1 MKELRPVQVILL
13 GFLITIFA
21 GSILLA
27 LPIATQ
33 SGQATPYIDALFTA
47 TTSVCVTGLIV
58 ETTMTHWSIF
68 GQAVIILLV
77 QIGGLGVIT
86 ITTGM
91 FFMLRKRI
99 TLNTMTGLVPLVKKI
114 LIGTGIIEGIG
125 AVLYA
130 TQYVPEFGIGYGI
143 WAAIFNSISAF
154 CNAGMDIVRDDS
166 LRSYVTNPVMNFT
179 TMGLI
184 ILGGLGFVVWKDLW
198 QGFKKIIKDKVPVK
212 RMIQQWRL
220 QTKIVLSITSF
231 LILFGTILIF
241 LFEYHNPATMESL
254 SLPQKIQASLFQS
267 VTTRT
272 AGFETVAQGALTDAS
287 SLVSMFLMIIGG
299 SPTGTAGGVKT
310 VTFAILVFCVLSVAK
325 QEESIT
331 LFKRRVPQNLLSKA
345 LAIIVINLIV
355 LMTSVLLL
363 LVFDHGTFMDSC
375 YECVSALA
383 TVGLTKGLTP
393 NLTIAGKVIIIITMY
408 LGRVGPISMAIG
420 FSQKNKK
427 KMVMY
432 PEQDLIL

>member
-1 MKELRPVQVILL
+1 
-13 GFLITIFA
+13 
-21 GSILLA
+21 
-27 LPIATQ
+27 
-33 SGQATPYIDALFTA
+33 
-47 TTSVCVTGLIV
+47 
-58 ETTMTHWSIF
+58 
-68 GQAVIILLV
+68 
-77 QIGGLGVIT
+77 
-86 ITTGM
+86 
-91 FFMLRKRI
+91 
-99 TLNTMTGLVPLVKKI
+99 
-114 LIGTGIIEGIG
+114 
-125 AVLYA
+125 
-130 TQYVPEFGIGYGI
+130 
-143 WAAIFNSISAF
+143 
-154 CNAGMDIVRDDS
+154 
-166 LRSYVTNPVMNFT
+166 
-179 TMGLI
+179 
-184 ILGGLGFVVWKDLW
+184 
-198 QGFKKIIKDKVPVK
+198 
-212 RMIQQWRL
+212 
-220 QTKIVLSITSF
+220 
-231 LILFGTILIF
+231 
-241 LFEYHNPATMESL
+241 MESL

-325 QEESIT
+325 QEESIM

>member
-1 MKELRPVQVILL
+1 
-13 GFLITIFA
+13 
-21 GSILLA
+21 
-27 LPIATQ
+27 
-33 SGQATPYIDALFTA
+33 
-47 TTSVCVTGLIV
+47 
-58 ETTMTHWSIF
+58 MTHWSIF

-99 TLNTMTGLVPLVKKI
+99 TLGNRMLIQESMGLNTMTGLVPLVKKI

-331 LFKRRVPQNLLSKA
+331 LFKRRVPQNLLAKA

>member
-1 MKELRPVQVILL
+1 
-13 GFLITIFA
+13 
-21 GSILLA
+21 
-27 LPIATQ
+27 
-33 SGQATPYIDALFTA
+33 
-47 TTSVCVTGLIV
+47 
-58 ETTMTHWSIF
+58 MTHWSIF

-99 TLNTMTGLVPLVKKI
+99 TLGNRMLIQESMGLNTMTGLVPLVKKI

-198 QGFKKIIKDKVPVK
+198 QGLKKIVKDKVPVK
-212 RMIQQWRL
+212 RTIQQWRF

-272 AGFETVAQGALTDAS
+272 AGFETVAQAALTDAS

>member
-1 MKELRPVQVILL
+1 M
-13 GFLITIFA
+13 
-21 GSILLA
+21 
-27 LPIATQ
+27 
-33 SGQATPYIDALFTA
+33 
-47 TTSVCVTGLIV
+47 TGLIV

-99 TLNTMTGLVPLVKKI
+99 TLGNRMLIQESMGLNTMTGLVPLVKKI

-331 LFKRRVPQNLLSKA
+331 LFKRRVPQNLLAKA

>member
-1 MKELRPVQVILL
+1 
-13 GFLITIFA
+13 
-21 GSILLA
+21 
-27 LPIATQ
+27 
-33 SGQATPYIDALFTA
+33 
-47 TTSVCVTGLIV
+47 
-58 ETTMTHWSIF
+58 MTHWSIF

-99 TLNTMTGLVPLVKKI
+99 TLGNRMLIQESMGLNTMTGLVPLVKKI

-198 QGFKKIIKDKVPVK
+198 QGFKKIVKDKVPVK
-212 RMIQQWRL
+212 RMIQQWRF

-272 AGFETVAQGALTDAS
+272 AGFETVAQAALTDAS

-310 VTFAILVFCVLSVAK
+310 VTFTILVFCVLSVAK

-355 LMTSVLLL
+355 LMISVLLL

>member
-1 MKELRPVQVILL
+1 M
-13 GFLITIFA
+13 
-21 GSILLA
+21 
-27 LPIATQ
+27 
-33 SGQATPYIDALFTA
+33 
-47 TTSVCVTGLIV
+47 
-58 ETTMTHWSIF
+58 
-68 GQAVIILLV
+68 LV

-99 TLNTMTGLVPLVKKI
+99 TLGNRMLIQESMGLNTMTGLVPLVKKI

-198 QGFKKIIKDKVPVK
+198 QGFKKIVKDKVPVK

-331 LFKRRVPQNLLSKA
+331 LFKRRVPQNLLAKA

-393 NLTIAGKVIIIITMY
+393 NLTIAGKVIIIFTMY